1 MAGAEA
7 LLRWAHP
14 QRGMVPPALFVGIA
28 EDFGLIAEIGR
39 FVLERACA
47 DAALWPASA
56 TDGAPFVSVNL
67 SVRQLRDPGLPREI
81 AATLARH
88 GLPHSRVHV
97 ELTESALLDS
107 EPLALTALA
116 ELRRLGIRI
125 WLDDFGTGF
134 SGLSHL
140 RRVPVDGV
148 KIDRSFVQEL
158 LTDRDDLALT
168 SAIVAMAGSLGIEAI
183 AEGIESEAQ
192 LEVLRNLRCD
202 LGQGFWLGH
211 PVPQHELVARMRKA

>member
-1 MAGAEA
+1 
-7 LLRWAHP
+7 
-14 QRGMVPPALFVGIA
+14 
-28 EDFGLIAEIGR
+28 
-39 FVLERACA
+39 
-47 DAALWPASA
+47 
-56 TDGAPFVSVNL
+56 
-67 SVRQLRDPGLPREI
+67 
-81 AATLARH
+81 
-88 GLPHSRVHV
+88 VHV

-202 LGQGFWLGH
+202 LGQGFWLGQ
-211 PVPQHELVARMRKA
+211 PVPHDELLARMRAT